1 MKILYD
7 EQTVLTQKIG
17 GVSRYF
23 VDLMSSMADMGA
35 EVVCLLPG
43 YKSLENSGN
52 VYGLAVPGF
61 FLKPSILWRGINY
74 LSVKLYPSL
83 FRKIMGVRHLFQFA
97 DVVHAGQFCYEQETL
112 LCHPHLVTTVHDM
125 IHENYFLKLEDV
137 PNGAESYSRVKRSY
151 VEHSAHIIAISEYT
165 RKELIR
171 LWNVPADKI
180 TVIYHANPFEEKKIP
195 ERTQKNGS
203 YILYVGTRQHYKN
216 FSRFAEAAAGIL
228 SEKSQFKVI
237 CAGHQPFTSEESQ
250 MLEQLGVADRF
261 TIHTV
266 TDAELVQLY
275 VDAELF
281 CFPSQMEGFGLPILE
296 AFTCGCP
303 VCCSNATCFP
313 EVAGDAACYFNPES
327 VDDMEA
333 AMRRVLDDSEYREQ
347 LIAAGR
353 QRAALFTRE
362 KTAEATLAVY
372 RKCMTIS

>member
-7 EQTVLTQKIG
+7 EQTILTQKLG

-23 VDLMSSMADMGA
+23 VDLMTDMHSMGEDVA
-35 EVVCLLPG
+35 CLLP
-43 YKSLENSGN
+43 SSRALEASGN
-52 VYGLAVPGF
+52 VYGLAVPQF
-61 FLKPSILWRGINY
+61 FQKPALFWRGMNY
-74 LSVKLYPSL
+74 LA
-83 FRKIMGVRHLFQFA
+83 RKISPALHRKVRGIQHMLQCS
-97 DVVHAGQFCYEQETL
+97 DVVHAGQFCYEQEAL
-112 LCHPHLVTTVHDM
+112 LRHPHLVTTVHDM
-125 IHENYFLKLEDV
+125 IHEDYLLKLKEV
-137 PNGAESYSRVKRSY
+137 PRGAESYSRVKRSY

-165 RKELIR
+165 RKELMR
-171 LWNVPADKI
+171 LWNVSAEKI
-180 TVIYHANPFEEKKIP
+180 TVVHHANPFEYKQIP
-195 ERTQKNGS
+195 QRSQKNGS
-203 YILYVGTRQHYKN
+203 YILYVGTRQYYKN

-228 SEKSQFKVI
+228 RENPRLKVI
-237 CAGHQPFTSEESQ
+237 CSGHQPFTAEESQ
-250 MLEQLGVADRF
+250 MLELLGVGDRF
-261 TIHTV
+261 ELQTV

-303 VCCSNATCFP
+303 VCCSDATCFP